1 MEKRY
6 LQLLAR
12 EYPNRQAALCE
23 IANLTAMS
31 SLPKGTEYFFSDLH
45 GEHKGFSEL
54 MNGAS
59 GVIRE
64 KIRIQFQDV
73 LTNPQQNQLANLIY
87 DPVKV
92 LSLMHEYG
100 RDTNEWMKN
109 TIFYLTQL
117 CRSVSAKYSR
127 VHVRSKI
134 PHEYDYLME
143 ELLYPGQDEGRLEYG
158 SSIIEAVVSS
168 GLADTF
174 IPQFCKLIRSLT
186 MDWIHVIGDIFDRG
200 PRPDRIMEEL
210 IEYGD
215 VDIQWG
221 NHDISWMGAACGNR
235 VLIANVVRMG
245 ISYNNFDCLEDGY
258 GINLR
263 PLSDFASE
271 VYRDDLCERFL
282 PKVLDENV
290 YDKVAKSLSAKMHK
304 AMAIIQLKLIGQ
316 MVHRHPEYHMED
328 RNLLEHIDYEK
339 GLYKYNGITCPL
351 TDTNFPTV
359 DPQNPLELTQKEA
372 QLMDV
377 LAASFAHSEALQR
390 HVRFLYS
397 SGSMYLCMNGN
408 LLFHGCIPMNE
419 DGSFE
424 RVEVD
429 GEKYAGRALLDR
441 LERAAREAYFLP
453 KDHPD
458 KQKNVDKMWL
468 LWCSAQSPLF
478 GKSRMSAFERYFTKE
493 KALHEEVYNS
503 YYRLSADSHVCEQIL
518 KEFGVDPV
526 HGHIINGHVPVRQIK
541 KKDGENPV
549 KADGKLYVIDGG
561 LSKAYQAKTGI
572 AGYTLIF
579 NSHYL
584 ALAQH
589 HDYISHPLSK
599 PESDDMPTLQI
610 TQKMDKRILVSDT
623 DAGKKLS
630 QRIEEL
636 HLLVKAYENGSFV
649 ERAIAA
655 YPKTTPS
662 LHMETMEIVR

>member
-1 MEKRY
+1 MEERY
-6 LQLLAR
+6 LRLLAR

-31 SLPKGTEYFFSDLH
+31 GLPKGTEYFFSDLH
-45 GEHKGFSEL
+45 GEYKGFSEL

-64 KIRIQFQDV
+64 KIRLQFHDV

-100 RDTNEWMKN
+100 RDTDEWTKN
-109 TIFYLTQL
+109 TILYLTQL
-117 CRSVSAKYSR
+117 CRGVSAKYSR

-134 PHEYDYLME
+134 PHEYEYLME
-143 ELLYPGQDEGRLEYG
+143 ELLYPGQEEGRLEYC
-158 SSIIEAVVSS
+158 SQIIDAVVTS
-168 GLADTF
+168 GLANTF

-200 PRPDRIMEEL
+200 PRPDRIMEDL

-235 VLIANVVRMG
+235 ILIANVVRMG

-263 PLSDFASE
+263 PLSDFAS
-271 VYRDDLCERFL
+271 VAYRDDPCERFQ

-290 YDKVAKSLSAKMHK
+290 YDKVATSLSAKMHK

-339 GLYKYNGITCPL
+339 GLYQYNGITCPL

-359 DPQNPLELTQKEA
+359 DPKNPLALTPQES
-372 QLMDV
+372 QLTDV

-397 SGSMYLCMNGN
+397 NGSMYLCMNGN

-424 RVEVD
+424 QVEVD
-429 GEKYAGRALLDR
+429 GVAYSGKALLDR
-441 LERAAREAYFLP
+441 LEKAAREAYFLP
-453 KDHPD
+453 QGHRN
-458 KQKNVDKMWL
+458 KQNNVDKMWL
-468 LWCSAQSPLF
+468 LWCSAKSPLF

-493 KALHEEVYNS
+493 KALHEEIYNS
-503 YYRLSADSHVCEQIL
+503 YYRLSADPHVCECIL
-518 KEFGVDPV
+518 QEFGVDEV
-526 HGHIINGHVPVRQIK
+526 HGHIINGHVPVRQ
-541 KKDGENPV
+541 KDGEKPV
-549 KADGKLYVIDGG
+549 KANGKLYVIDGG
-561 LSKAYQAKTGI
+561 LSKAYQTKTGI

-589 HDYISHPLSK
+589 HDYITHPLSQ
-599 PESDDMPTLQI
+599 PEQDEMPTLQI
-610 TQKMDKRILVSDT
+610 TEEMERRILAADT
-623 DAGKKLS
+623 DAGKKLAL
-630 QRIEEL
+630 RIGEL
-636 HLLVKAYENGSFV
+636 RQLVKAYESGRII
-649 ERAIAA
+649 EKTIAA
-655 YPKTTPS
+655 YPKTIPS